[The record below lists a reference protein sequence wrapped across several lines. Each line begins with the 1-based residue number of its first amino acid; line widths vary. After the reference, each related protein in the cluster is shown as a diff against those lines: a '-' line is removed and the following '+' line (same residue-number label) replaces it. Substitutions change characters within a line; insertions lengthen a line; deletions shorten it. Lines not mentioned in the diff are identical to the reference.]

1 MAVKFEFYQTAMESE
16 EVVPLHPITFIPP
29 DLSQIPINIQDP
41 STKKRISPDAVA
53 PETKLKAALIG
64 DTEGP
69 AAA

>member
-1 MAVKFEFYQTAMESE
+1 
-16 EVVPLHPITFIPP
+16 VVPLHPITFIPP
-29 DLSQIPINIQDP
+29 DLSQIPIDIQDP